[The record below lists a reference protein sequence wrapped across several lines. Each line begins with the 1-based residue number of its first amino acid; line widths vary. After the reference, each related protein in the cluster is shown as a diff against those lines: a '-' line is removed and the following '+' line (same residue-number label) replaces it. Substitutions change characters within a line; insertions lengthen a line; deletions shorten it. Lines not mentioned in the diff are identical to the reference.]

1 MGGLLR
7 LPPGNRVL
15 WLVSRPGLFV
25 PLRVL
30 GARSPLALSLSPSVA
45 AGHPFRTFLRSFGRS
60 LAALLCAPTPRA
72 FSPFVVPGLVL
83 SQPGGSAR
91 GGCAA
96 PGASRCRAPSRPPAP
111 GGHYSSAGDCQGF
124 GRRLPGIAALDNS
137 PFRCC
142 WLIIGR
148 GGVMRLCEFNRSWR

>member
-7 LPPGNRVL
+7 LLPGTRVL
-15 WLVSRPGLFV
+15 VLVSRPGAIV

-30 GARSPLALSLSPSVA
+30 GARSPLALSLPSSVA
-45 AGHPFRTFLRSFGRS
+45 AGHPFRSFPQSVARS

-96 PGASRCRAPSRPPAP
+96 PGASRCRAPSRPPRPA
-111 GGHYSSAGDCQGF
+111 AI
-124 GRRLPGIAALDNS
+124 IAARAIVKGSVAGS
-137 PFRCC
+137 PA
-142 WLIIGR
+142 
-148 GGVMRLCEFNRSWR
+148 